1 MVTRVL
7 IYALVLVC
15 AIGITQ
21 TLRLHAATARAAVA
35 DLRVEALVRA
45 TAEWEAST
53 YALSVSLATCQEQW
67 NDVRLRGNA
76 ALAQAQR
83 QRDIARDALG
93 QWRARWDA
101 RAADCGAALAATDGA
116 CAALEGY

>member
-21 TLRLHAATARAAVA
+21 TLRLHEATERAAVA
-35 DLRVEALVRA
+35 ELRAKVLAHSA
-45 TAEWEAST
+45 AEWETST
-53 YALSVSLATCQEQW
+53 YALSVLLATCQAQW
-67 NDVRLRGNA
+67 DDVRLRGNA
-76 ALAQAQR
+76 ALAQAQH
-83 QRDIARDALG
+83 QRDIALDALG

>member
-7 IYALVLVC
+7 IYALALVC

-21 TLRLHAATARAAVA
+21 TLRLHAATERAAVA
-35 DLRVEALVRA
+35 ELRVEALARSA
-45 TAEWEAST
+45 AEWETST
-53 YALSVSLATCQEQW
+53 YALSVSLATCQAQW
-67 NDVRLRGNA
+67 DDVRLRGNA

-83 QRDIARDALG
+83 QRDIALDALR

-101 RAADCGAALAATDGA
+101 RAADCSAALAATDGA

>member
-7 IYALVLVC
+7 IYALVLAC

-21 TLRLHAATARAAVA
+21 TLRLHEATDRAAVA
-35 DLRVEALVRA
+35 ELRAKVLAHSA
-45 TAEWEAST
+45 AEWETST
-53 YALSVSLATCQEQW
+53 YALSVSLARCQEQW

-76 ALAQAQR
+76 ALAQAR
-83 QRDIARDALG
+83 RSRDIVLDALR

-101 RAADCGAALAATDGA
+101 RAADCSAALAATDAA
-116 CAALEGY
+116 CAALEDY

>member
-7 IYALVLVC
+7 IYALALVC

-21 TLRLHAATARAAVA
+21 TLRLHAATERAAVA
-35 DLRVEALVRA
+35 ELRAEALARSA
-45 TAEWEAST
+45 AEWETST

-83 QRDIARDALG
+83 QRDIALDALG